1 MPSPTH
7 PRLAELFGYL
17 DRQQAELRSSIRAVS
32 PERHGE
38 RPASDRWSVAE
49 VVEHVAMVEG
59 RLGAMIGAMLRE
71 AAPRLGPERD
81 DSAILPTLNPDRAL
95 DRSRALVAREGT
107 VPTGTMSVDAG
118 LAAIDAARDALKR
131 SLLEVDGLAIGDV
144 ERAHPAFGAMS
155 LYGWIAFVGAH
166 MGRHALQVREVAAS
180 LGRPPLPAWYA
191 DLAGKGLAGSLDIEL
206 LEISPTKVVATMP
219 VDDRTR
225 QPFGILHGGASI
237 ALAETVAS
245 FGAVVNIDHTKFMA
259 VGQEINGNH
268 LRGKAA
274 GTVTAT
280 GTPVHIGR
288 TSQVWSIEIRDE
300 AQRLVCVSRCTLAI
314 VEKR

>member
-1 MPSPTH
+1 MH
-7 PRLAELFGYL
+7 PRLTELFGYL
-17 DRQQAELRSSIRAVS
+17 DRQHALLLANVQAV
-32 PERHGE
+32 PTDRHTE
-38 RPASDRWSVAE
+38 RPAPDRWSVAE
-49 VVEHVAMVEG
+49 IVEHLVMVEG
-59 RLGAMIGAMLRE
+59 RLGAMIGTMLRE

-81 DSAILPTLNPDRAL
+81 DSAILPTLKPDRAL
-95 DRSRALVAREGT
+95 DRSRTLVAREGT
-107 VPTGTMSVDAG
+107 VPTGTMSVQAG
-118 LAAIDAARDALKR
+118 LGALDEARASLKR
-131 SLLEVDGLAIGDV
+131 TLLEVDGLALGDV

-166 MGRHALQVREVAAS
+166 MGRHALQVREVTES
-180 LGRPPLPAWYA
+180 LGRPPLPEWYG
-191 DLAGKGLAGSLDIEL
+191 DLAGKGLAGSLGIEL
-206 LEISPTKVVATMP
+206 IEISPTKVVATMR

-268 LRGKAA
+268 LRGKAS
-274 GTVTAT
+274 GVVTAT

-300 AQRLVCVSRCTLAI
+300 TEKLVCLSRCTLAI

>member
-1 MPSPTH
+1 MPSPAH

-17 DRQQAELRSSIRAVS
+17 DRQQANLIASVHAVPDDRRA
-32 PERHGE
+32 E
-38 RPASDRWSVAE
+38 RPAPDRWSVTE
-49 VVEHVAMVEG
+49 VVEHLAMVEG
-59 RLGAMIGAMLRE
+59 RLGAMIGTMLRE
-71 AAPRLGPERD
+71 AAPRLGAERD

-107 VPTGTMSVDAG
+107 VPTGTMSADAG
-118 LAAIDAARDALKR
+118 LAAIDEARGALKR
-131 SLLEVDGLAIGDV
+131 SLLEVDGLALGDV
-144 ERAHPAFGAMS
+144 ERAHPAFGTMS

-166 MGRHALQVREVAAS
+166 MGRHALQVREVAES
-180 LGRPPLPAWYA
+180 LRRPSLPEWYGA
-191 DLAGKGLAGSLDIEL
+191 LAGKGLAGSLGIEL

-245 FGAVVNIDHTKFMA
+245 FGAVVNIDHTKFLA

-268 LRGKAA
+268 LRGKAS
-274 GTVTAT
+274 GVVTAT

-300 AQRLVCVSRCTLAI
+300 AERLVCVSRCTLAI